1 MKNGL
6 FTKLVLHSVLYTLI
20 ALSLYLLYSPLND
33 HPKNKAGSSTQF
45 VYQQF

>member
-1 MKNGL
+1 MNNSL
-6 FTKLVLHSVLYTLI
+6 LTRLVLHTVLYTVI